1 MYRPSVIIV
10 SICFLYLVIVLFTL
24 ATDKTRFLDSHWNKK
39 NHESS
44 FPDNEITKR
53 YIRFGDIR
61 KVAWIQDKYE
71 WKCFLLYR
79 T

>member
-71 WKCFLLYR
+71 WKCLLLYR